1 MSRRPFGRT
10 ALFFVAF
17 PAAGVGYDRPISI
30 GKGHTRVTQRIL
42 IVMIL
47 AGLAGCSHPRPQPVD
62 GRSAL
67 LRPVATT
74 GAEDPK
80 DTSRTDHKVH
90 GAVSVGTGLGG
101 RGNYG
106 VGGPQSALGS
116 MTGTGMTGT
125 GISEMGTTP
134 GSW

>member
-1 MSRRPFGRT
+1 M
-10 ALFFVAF
+10 
-17 PAAGVGYDRPISI
+17 
-30 GKGHTRVTQRIL
+30 TQRIL

-47 AGLAGCSHPRPQPVD
+47 AGLAGCAHPRPQPVD

-80 DTSRTDHKVH
+80 DTPRTDHKVH
-90 GAVSVGTGLGG
+90 GAVSVGTGFGG

-106 VGGPQSALGS
+106 LGPQSGLGA

-125 GISEMGTTP
+125 DISGMGTTP